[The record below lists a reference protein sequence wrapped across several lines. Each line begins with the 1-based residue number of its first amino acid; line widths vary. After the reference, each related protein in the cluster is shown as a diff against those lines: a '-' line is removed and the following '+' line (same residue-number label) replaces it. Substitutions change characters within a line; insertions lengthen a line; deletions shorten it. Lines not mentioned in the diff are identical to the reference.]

1 MDDFIKQS
9 SGNVY
14 KDLGYIEPESMK
26 MKAAIVS
33 RISNIIEE
41 RKLTQKEVSKL
52 TGIPQSRISN
62 ILNGQFR
69 GISEF
74 RLLVCLSLLGNDL
87 EIRLIPTDG
96 QQGKIEF
103 A

>member
-1 MDDFIKQS
+1 MDDFIKKG

-14 KDLGYIEPESMK
+14 EDLGYNEPESMK
-26 MKAAIVS
+26 MKAAIVA
-33 RISNIIEE
+33 RISSIMEE
-41 RKLTQKEVSKL
+41 KKLTQNEVSKL

-74 RLLVCLSLLGNDL
+74 RLLACLSLLGNDL
-87 EIRLIPTDG
+87 EIRVIPTDG
-96 QQGKIEF
+96 QQGKIVF

>member
-14 KDLGYIEPESMK
+14 EDLGYADADSMK
-26 MKAAIVS
+26 FKAELVT
-33 RISNIIEE
+33 RISELMREKN
-41 RKLTQKEVSKL
+41 LTQQQLSEL
-52 TGIPQSRISN
+52 TGIPQGRISN
-62 ILNGQFR
+62 LLNGQFR

-74 RLLVCLSLLGNDL
+74 RLLSCLSMLGNDL
-87 EIRLIPTDG
+87 EIKIRPTNG
-96 QQGKIEF
+96 RQGKIVF

>member
-1 MDDFIKQS
+1 MDNFIKKS

-14 KDLGYIEPESMK
+14 EDLGYKDADAMK
-26 MKAAIVS
+26 FKADIVS
-33 RISNIIEE
+33 RISQIMDEK
-41 RKLTQKEVSKL
+41 KLTQQQVAKI
-52 TGIPQSRISN
+52 TGIPQGRISN

-74 RLLVCLSLLGNDL
+74 KLLSCLSLLGNDL
-87 EIRLIPTDG
+87 EIRIRPASG
-96 QQGKIEF
+96 IHGKIIF

>member
-1 MDDFIKQS
+1 MDDFIKKG

-14 KDLGYIEPESMK
+14 EDLGYSEPESMK
-26 MKAAIVS
+26 MKAAIVA
-33 RISNIIEE
+33 RISSIIEE
-41 RKLTQKEVSKL
+41 KKLTQKEVSKL

-74 RLLVCLSLLGNDL
+74 RLLACLSLLGNDL
-87 EIRLIPTDG
+87 EIRVIPTDG
-96 QQGKIEF
+96 QQGKIVF

>member
-14 KDLGYIEPESMK
+14 KDLGYNEPESMK

-33 RISNIIEE
+33 RISCIIKE

-74 RLLVCLSLLGNDL
+74 RLLACLSLLGNDL
-87 EIRLIPTDG
+87 EIRVIPTDG
-96 QQGKIEF
+96 QQGKIVF